1 MLKSFKIIDSKL
13 IQSDDDKGEV
23 LLFIAPDK
31 NELKKLIDDYQVDEH
46 TLTSSLDPDE
56 ISRLEF
62 EDDHFVLILK
72 RPKNYSTNDNLL
84 FKITSIGAFVFK
96 DKMVII
102 MPEDIQILEGK
113 QNLKI
118 NNFNDVL
125 LKLLYGT
132 ISHFLGHL
140 KVINMMSESL
150 EQKIT
155 SSMENK
161 LLINMF
167 TLEKSLVYYL
177 SGISSNSLLLEKMK
191 ANATKFHFTEQQ
203 TEFFDDIIIEN
214 NQCNK
219 QAQIHSNILNGLME
233 TRGSIVNNNL
243 NLLMKS
249 LTILS
254 VVFMP
259 LNVIAGMGGMSEF
272 SMITK
277 NIDWRISYSLLG
289 VGMIL
294 IAFLTYFILR
304 WALKSKNRK

>member
-13 IQSDDDKGEV
+13 VQSDDEKGEV

-46 TLTSSLDPDE
+46 TLSSSLDPDE

-72 RPKNYSTNDNLL
+72 RPKNYSTSDNLL

-113 QNLKI
+113 HNLKI

-177 SGISSNSLLLEKMK
+177 SGISSNALLLEKMK
-191 ANATKFHFTEQQ
+191 ANAAKFHFTEQQ

-272 SMITK
+272 SMMTK

-294 IAFLTYFILR
+294 VAFLTYFILR